1 MNRTKRVS
9 LPAAVIGAI
18 AVLAVLVLPAS
29 AQLPITV
36 EPLTPRSLLTDDVS
50 GQLRIKEAGGPT
62 TTINMEDLSRVV
74 TARIA
79 LEPGAMFPWHTHSGP
94 VLVTV
99 AEGALVYINGEDC
112 SERTYQ
118 AGEAFFDTG
127 HGHVHSAVNRTAGV
141 TVLYATFLQVLASG
155 PLTLTE
161 GVSAP
166 TCWTAG

>member
-99 AEGALVYINGEDC
+99 ADGALVYISGEDC
-112 SERTYQ
+112 SE
-118 AGEAFFDTG
+118 
-127 HGHVHSAVNRTAGV
+127 
-141 TVLYATFLQVLASG
+141 
-155 PLTLTE
+155 
-161 GVSAP
+161 
-166 TCWTAG
+166 